1 MGLLDDLLRP
11 VSGGVTSPF
20 GPRPAPL
27 PGASTQH
34 KGADY
39 AAPIGTAV
47 RAAAAGTVTF
57 SGVQGGYGNLV
68 ILTHPGGAQ
77 TYYAHLSRALVSAG
91 DGVDA
96 GQTIAESGRSGNVTG
111 PHLHFEV
118 RVGGVP
124 VDPEPLLA
132 GGGVSVV
139 DAPKIDY
146 STLPDFSAPDPGAVD
161 EGIVDEYG
169 VPTFSVDV
177 VARDVRNLAASVGLD
192 ESAMWA
198 LLAIVGIGVLWS
210 LTPGRHAAPVAAWE

>member
-1 MGLLDDLLRP
+1 MGFLDDLLRP

-39 AAPIGTAV
+39 AAAIGTPV
-47 RAAAAGTVTF
+47 RAAAAGTVSF
-57 SGVQGGYGNLV
+57 SGVSGGYGNLV
-68 ILTHPGGAQ
+68 IVTHPGGAQ
-77 TYYAHLSRALVSAG
+77 TYYAHLSRALVGAG
-91 DGVDA
+91 DAVGA

-118 RVGGVP
+118 RVNGAP

-146 STLPDFSAPDPGAVD
+146 SSLPDFSAPDPGAVVD
-161 EGIVDEYG
+161 EGSIGEDG
-169 VPTFSVDV
+169 MPTFSVDV
-177 VARDVRNLAASVGLD
+177 VADVRNLAASVGLD

-198 LLAIVGIGVLWS
+198 LLAIVGLGVLWS